1 MRFLSLRG
9 ERNQRRAGAA
19 APRPRGCP
27 AFPSPLTF
35 PSALGRL
42 VPLSLIH
49 ILEIYNMV
57 SDVSPNTVN
66 VVLSALEK
74 EGKIRRIG
82 RTRNTK
88 YVRVS

>member
-1 MRFLSLRG
+1 MNSF
-9 ERNQRRAGAA
+9 A
-19 APRPRGCP
+19 
-27 AFPSPLTF
+27 
-35 PSALGRL
+35 
-42 VPLSLIH
+42 PLSKM
-49 ILEIYNMV
+49 EIYNMV